1 MFGERRPFLTGS
13 LPSINWHL
21 KKANAEAQRRTAG
34 LRSSFRKQPL
44 GRGLSSPDRDLDA
57 SGANELIPTTRSEH
71 AAPVVSPAA
80 EIGWTRRIPLASAQY
95 SRILVPHA
103 RPRPC
108 PPGSPSTQAMRSAR
122 TPLVDCGGLGLYSG
136 EKPVDIGRSLHSPA
150 FVQGGVNQQSG
161 KLEAKDVKMHEVPL
175 QEDGI
180 WTPLPGLWPHDA
192 CPH

>member
-1 MFGERRPFLTGS
+1 MWIQTIVHEACPICGKETTLAGWMRFDHGNEMELHTYRCVDCGPVKTTDTG
-13 LPSINWHL
+13 
-21 KKANAEAQRRTAG
+21 A
-34 LRSSFRKQPL
+34 
-44 GRGLSSPDRDLDA
+44 
-57 SGANELIPTTRSEH
+57 
-71 AAPVVSPAA
+71 
-80 EIGWTRRIPLASAQY
+80 
-95 SRILVPHA
+95 HA